1 MNILDAVA
9 YLAFAIALIMLP
21 VLAVNWSIYI
31 WKITKRHRPEPRTST
46 VKIPIK
52 SVLGF
57 MIPVIVVLCASI
69 FSESIARDD
78 VLRRVNSL
86 PEGCNVSVNGQAVQD
101 PKAIISVLKSL
112 HPVLPHHSE
121 PTRTINVQIWDYSRQ
136 ITLILARD
144 SGNPQ
149 EYWVFYPKHAITAR
163 NEVGRITTPIFDR
176 Y

>member
-1 MNILDAVA
+1 MNVLDAVA
-9 YLAFAIALIMLP
+9 YLAFAIALMMLP
-21 VLAVNWSIYI
+21 VLTVNWFIYV
-31 WKITKRHRPEPRTST
+31 WKMTKRYRPEPRTST
-46 VKIPIK
+46 VTIPIK

-57 MIPVIVVLCASI
+57 IIPVIVVLCASI
-69 FSESIARDD
+69 FSESIARDE

-86 PEGCNVSVNGQAVQD
+86 PEGCNVSVNGQTAQD

-121 PTRTINVQIWDYSRQ
+121 PTRTINVQICDYSRQ
-136 ITLILARD
+136 ITLMLARD
-144 SGNPQ
+144 SGNPR

-163 NEVGRITTPIFDR
+163 NEVGRIITPIFDR